1 MKVRSAIKVYC
12 NGCNI
17 IRRKGTVFVICS
29 KDPKHKQVRFVALLP
44 GTAAYSFSVH
54 SDKVEDETM
63 CVSIETVF
71 AFLGD
76 SISLNIG

>member
-1 MKVRSAIKVYC
+1 MAATSSDARGLFSSFA
-12 NGCNI
+12 
-17 IRRKGTVFVICS
+17 
-29 KDPKHKQVRFVALLP
+29 PKILN
-44 GTAAYSFSVH
+44 TN
-54 SDKVEDETM
+54 SDKVEEETM